1 MSNAAH
7 PGLTKTNLQ
16 ISGPSHGREKP
27 SLSERFYKFSWRFL
41 PFMWQEIDE
50 GILPALY
57 AAASPGAEGGAF
69 YGPRGIGELA
79 GGGVQIA
86 KNPQRSTDEGDNRRL
101 WGVSEQLTGVT
112 YPKPN

>member
-16 ISGPSHGREKP
+16 LSGPSRGQDKP
-27 SLSERFYKFSWRFL
+27 STTARFYTLSWRFL
-41 PFMWQEIDE
+41 PFMWQEVEE
-50 GILPALY
+50 GILPVLY
-57 AAASPGAEGGAF
+57 AAASPGAHGGEF

-86 KNPQRSTDEGDNRRL
+86 KTPSRATDEADNRRL
-101 WGVSEQLTGVT
+101 WEVSEQLTGVT